1 MAEENIAQ
9 ELRLKNKGET
19 KCYFNEQIIQNH
31 LINKKYKKIFTTLN
45 YIQHLLILASTFTE
59 FVSIFD
65 FASLVGLPMIVIQ

>member
-31 LINKKYKKIFTTLN
+31 LINKKYKKI
-45 YIQHLLILASTFTE
+45 LASTFTE
-59 FVSIFD
+59 CVSIFD

>member
-1 MAEENIAQ
+1 MTEENITQ

-19 KCYFNEQIIQNH
+19 KSYFNEQIIQNH
-31 LINKKYKKIFTTLN
+31 LINKKYKKIFMTLS